1 MEGLHVRARLGDHG
15 RPVSD
20 ERGAVFASALARLR
34 HLAAHPWM
42 GHPRAAVS
50 ELAPLW
56 WVARAY
62 VVLTSLV
69 LLLGGRLSLAYPVIP
84 TW

>member
-1 MEGLHVRARLGDHG
+1 MG
-15 RPVSD
+15 R
-20 ERGAVFASALARLR
+20 
-34 HLAAHPWM
+34 
-42 GHPRAAVS
+42 RAAVS
-50 ELAPLW
+50 ELAPLC